1 VVVGHVDAV
10 RDGRVLQA
18 PADRELVQ
26 TVREP
31 VVVDAVQQVMPP
43 GVGRE
48 RAKRRGRQSD
58 RENDYEQTSCELR
71 LQWFLPPS
79 GRCITAM
86 LDQSARRKTVLTRI

>member
-1 VVVGHVDAV
+1 VAEHVVVGHVDAV

-43 GVGRE
+43 GVG
-48 RAKRRGRQSD
+48 
-58 RENDYEQTSCELR
+58 
-71 LQWFLPPS
+71 
-79 GRCITAM
+79 
-86 LDQSARRKTVLTRI
+86 